1 MKTTHTIAFLLAL
14 CLAAPF
20 PSTAQNPSPDLV
32 IASVTASATRVGV
45 GETFE
50 YVVRAK
56 NIGGLPCNQVKLSLA
71 FPDTIELV
79 TSRAD
84 SPLACEAA
92 ICRGGLFYLLWGG
105 QSVSATYTMKARA
118 AGVPTATATIDPDGV
133 CSEAKES
140 NNAGTSPPVTIM
152 QRPQLV
158 LAAGRP
164 TARLSLNQSTQV
176 FPLTI
181 TNVGDGPA
189 TDIVL
194 TSSTNFGDLGPEL
207 IQVTNTGH
215 PAVSRNFDCRPLGNP
230 PLNCTIRVTLQPQQA
245 VRAHIR
251 FAACVHDVNP
261 EIRVSTADDVSGNH
275 RVFLNSACPRPHL
288 TLSAQPVRPPSS
300 SLSTVQSFPLTITN
314 TGDGPAVSVALAWSS
329 SLGARGPKLASAYTG
344 RRVPADQQQPPSLPI
359 ICLPVG
365 GSPTICIIQ
374 VFLQPQETVQA
385 NVTFAA
391 CQDIRMNVGAR
402 ALTNNDLT
410 SDHQSLL
417 LHAAC
422 RR

>member
-1 MKTTHTIAFLLAL
+1 MKTTHTIVFLLAL

-20 PSTAQNPSPDLV
+20 PSTAQNPGPDLV

-79 TSRAD
+79 ASRAD
-84 SPLACEAA
+84 SPLTCEAT

-105 QSVSATYTMKARA
+105 QSFSATYTMKARA

-140 NNAGTSPPVTIM
+140 NNAGTSPPVTIVR
-152 QRPQLV
+152 RPHLV
-158 LAAGRP
+158 VAAGRP
-164 TARLSLNQSTQV
+164 STRTSIQQVTQV

-194 TSSTNFGDLGPEL
+194 TWSANLGDLGPML
-207 IQVTNTGH
+207 LAATTGH
-215 PAVSRNFDCRPLGNP
+215 PAVSHPFDCLPLRDSMV
-230 PLNCTIRVTLQPQQA
+230 CTIRATLQPQQA
-245 VRAHIR
+245 LQASIR
-251 FAACVHDVNP
+251 FAACVHSVNP
-261 EIRVSTADDVSGNH
+261 EIQVSTADDVSGTH
-275 RVFLNSACPRPHL
+275 RVFLNGACPRPHL
-288 TLSAQPVRPPSS
+288 TLSAHPVRPPSS
-300 SLSTVQSFPLTITN
+300 NLSSVQNFPLTITN
-314 TGDGPAVSVALAWSS
+314 TGDGPAQSVALAWSS
-329 SLGARGPKLASAYTG
+329 SLGARGPRLVSAYTG
-344 RRVPADQQQPPSLPI
+344 QRVPAGQQQPPSLTL

-365 GSPTICIIQ
+365 GNPTICIIEI
-374 VFLQPQETVQA
+374 FLRPQETIQA
-385 NVTFAA
+385 NVTFAT
-391 CQDIRMNVGAR
+391 CQDFRLNAEVR
-402 ALTNNDLT
+402 ALTNDDLT
-410 SDHQSLL
+410 SDHQSVS

-422 RR
+422 RP